1 MTRDDL
7 FTAFGDVKSDY
18 LLAAKASMTPKTLT
32 LRSHLR
38 FAAIAATFAII
49 VLLIPIVV
57 ILANRTAQPPIPPI
71 PSTSTST
78 TPSTTPKEHLSIT
91 DIPGAIRVDTELLDY
106 QTAPTTTKW
115 TVEGFIQK
123 LHKDYFAFLGT
134 ASIYNSVFIPDPENN
149 RYLHL
154 TVFEIEVSENVYK
167 ADTLKTVK
175 IAYECWYYPTD
186 TGYRLDY
193 NNVVMDLGVKAKK
206 EPYGLYIIDEADHY
220 SINCNNTLLDLS
232 DYADYFLIL
241 HCSYDG
247 EYVSYSDEFK
257 GIENLWFKEKI
268 EKFRSDDMN

>member
-1 MTRDDL
+1 M
-7 FTAFGDVKSDY
+7 
-18 LLAAKASMTPKTLT
+18 KASSILEAFSKIDGTLQIEADT
-32 LRSHLR
+32 AAETKPQGVRRLR

-71 PSTSTST
+71 PSTSTT
-78 TPSTTPKEHLSIT
+78 TPPSTPPTHLSIT
-91 DIPGAIRVDTELLDY
+91 DIPGAIRVDNELLDY

-134 ASIYNSVFIPDPENN
+134 ASIYDSVFIQDPENN

-167 ADTLKTVK
+167 ADTLQTVK
-175 IAYECWYYPTD
+175 IAYECWYYPTE